1 MTLRHVVTWK
11 MAATDP
17 TERAQHA
24 AGIVSRL
31 EGLVG
36 VVPSI
41 RSLSTGVNALPIE
54 GNWDV
59 TLVADF
65 DDAAGLD
72 AYQMHPA
79 HQEVVGYVR
88 SVSGGRCAVDFE
100 I

>member
-11 MAATDP
+11 MAAGDAST
-17 TERAQHA
+17 RAEHA
-24 AGIVSRL
+24 EGIVARL

-41 RSLSTGVNALPIE
+41 RALSTGVNALDIE

-65 DDAAGLD
+65 DDAEGLD
-72 AYQMHPA
+72 AYQVHPA
-79 HQEVVGYVR
+79 HQEVVAYVR
-88 SVSGGRCAVDFE
+88 SVAGGRSAVDFL

>member
-79 HQEVVGYVR
+79 HQAVVGYVR
-88 SVSGGRCAVDFE
+88 PVSGGRCAVDFE